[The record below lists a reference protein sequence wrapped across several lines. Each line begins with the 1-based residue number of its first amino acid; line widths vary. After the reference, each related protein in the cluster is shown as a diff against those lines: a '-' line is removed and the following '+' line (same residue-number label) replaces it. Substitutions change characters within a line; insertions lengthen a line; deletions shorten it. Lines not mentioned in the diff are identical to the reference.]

1 MHTKSMT
8 MRLYLICLMMPC
20 KTLVSSL
27 LTLIFCVGS
36 QMGPR
41 KGILSFWRQGSLM
54 NVHISGLAIWSVLN
68 GGTIRG
74 LMKALPISCHLSA

>member
-8 MRLYLICLMMPC
+8 MRLYLICLTTPC

-36 QMGPR
+36 QTGPR
-41 KGILSFWRQGSLM
+41 KEILSFWHQGLLM
-54 NVHISGLAIWSVLN
+54 NVHISGLATWSVLS
-68 GGTIRG
+68 GGTIHG
-74 LMKALPISCHLSA
+74 SMKALPISCHLSA